1 MDVGLAEVMMSLVE
15 VGGDHWSWEAQMR
28 PVREIKPALLVLHSA
43 PMSGNARGDAL
54 ILRHPE
60 GVKLLRCSRCHE
72 LRAIVG
78 MYGG

>member
-1 MDVGLAEVMMSLVE
+1 MSLVE

-28 PVREIKPALLVLHSA
+28 LVRKMTQTLLVLHSA

-60 GVKLLRCSRCHE
+60 CVKLLRCSRCYE

>member
-1 MDVGLAEVMMSLVE
+1 LYVGLAEAIMSLVE

-28 PVREIKPALLVLHSA
+28 PVGEIKPALLVFH
-43 PMSGNARGDAL
+43 SGNARGDAF

-60 GVKLLRCSRCHE
+60 CVKLLRCSRCHE